1 MLYYLAILKDKC
13 FKKDK
18 VNEELIILVNS
29 LLKTQREILKCVDL
43 QEEEIKQLKSVWGK
57 GSK

>member
-57 GSK
+57 CSK